1 MRHIVARAMLASV
14 SHTLVRGLKGDLF
27 SKRRKSGHF
36 LRDNCTFLVV
46 KIIVWTV
53 KSIALLI
60 TWCSVASDAR

>member
-1 MRHIVARAMLASV
+1 MRHTVARAMLASV
-14 SHTLVRGLKGDLF
+14 SHTFARGLKGDLF
-27 SKRRKSGHF
+27 SKKWF